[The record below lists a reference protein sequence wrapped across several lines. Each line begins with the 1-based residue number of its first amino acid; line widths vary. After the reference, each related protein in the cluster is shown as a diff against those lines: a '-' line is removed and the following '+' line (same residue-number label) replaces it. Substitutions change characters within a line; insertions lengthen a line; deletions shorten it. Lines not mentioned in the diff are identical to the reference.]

1 MADTKLEMMTAA
13 TTVNAADLLYLSQN
27 SSDKK
32 LSISTL
38 LGNLP
43 NTITR
48 FSGQLVLGGTEQ
60 TIAGNGTINSITNIT
75 TISNTGTASLTINDG
90 LYNGQIKIVLCT
102 SASATSSITSNIS
115 VSSIAFSAPGRSIT
129 LVWFNDNWWPIGGTA
144 VITI

>member
-43 NTITR
+43 NTITK
-48 FSGQLVLGGTEQ
+48 FSGQVVLGGSVQ
-60 TIAGNGTINSITNIT
+60 TIAGNGTINSTSTITS
-75 TISNTGTASLTINDG
+75 ISNTGTASLNINDG

-102 SASATSSITSNIS
+102 SSPGTSSITSNIS
-115 VSSIAFSAPGRSIT
+115 VSSIAFSEAGHSIT

-144 VITI
+144 VVTI